1 MISRS
6 YWIITAFAAC
16 HLLGALPLV
25 TSQSLPACA
34 PSGSDEEATI
44 CAQQQEKEGTVYKL
58 HRNVRIFYRLWILS
72 ADEITFDSLSGS
84 ATAEG
89 HVVVEGGANDE
100 HIEASRAEYNVQ
112 TEFGSFYDV
121 VGTTG
126 LRPRGHNVKLISDNP
141 FAFTGKLVEKRGP
154 GSFVVHDGTV
164 TSCQLPQPNWQF
176 RAQRVVVEV
185 AGNARIYNSTFLIH
199 GLPVLYLPFAT
210 HPVKKEP
217 RQSGFLI
224 PHVGRSSR
232 KGAVVGDAYYWAI
245 DRSTDLTLGAEYY
258 SQRGWA
264 QHGNFRWRPSE
275 TSFLDLTYFGVVDR
289 EHQGG
294 EDVHLNGEGLI
305 PWGFRGVAD
314 IEYLSKYTF
323 RSAFSETF
331 SQAVDSE
338 VKSKIFLSRNSNG
351 FSYNAEV
358 GRYQNFQSTTPGD
371 VVTILHA
378 PGFEISGV
386 DHQLGSSPLLFS
398 FDGAA
403 EGLSRSEPSFRTANL
418 VGRFDFF
425 PSVALS
431 LRWRGWSLRP
441 ELGLRDTF
449 YTQQLLPAKS
459 ANMASDD
466 VINRKALEASVDL
479 RPPSLERVFQKEVFG
494 RKLKHVVE
502 PSLTYRYVTGVDNF
516 PNILRFDSRDILSNT
531 NEIEYG
537 LTQRLYAKGGKSGE
551 TDCRDIEG
559 YPIAGVQGETRSA
572 KHPWQ
577 KEDVRARSCPKGPAT
592 REIVSWRIG
601 QKYFLDSR
609 FGGALVN
616 GQRNVLE
623 TSAAFTGIAFLYDT
637 RRWSPLISRLRIQT
651 TARSEAEWNLDYD
664 FKKGRVSSSTAIVS
678 YHFGNFTVGGS
689 DNFLH
694 TPSVFLRRPR
704 LIVASGDAPELTQL
718 HQFTFGGND
727 SFLHTPGVFSRT
739 QELAVA
745 ASSAPELTQFH
756 QFRVLLGYGSASKR
770 GWSAM
775 SNFGFDANA
784 GFLQYGSLQ
793 TTYNWDCCGVSLAYS
808 RFALSSVH
816 RNENEY
822 FFQFNL
828 ANIGAFGNLRRQE
841 RLF

>member
-25 TSQSLPACA
+25 TSQSLPTCA

-58 HRNVRIFYRLWILS
+58 HGNARIFYRSWILS

-100 HIEASRAEYNVQ
+100 HIEATRAVYNVQ
-112 TEFGSFYDV
+112 TEFGSFYNV

-126 LRPRGHNVKLISDNP
+126 LRPRGHNVKLMSDNP

-176 RAQRVVVEV
+176 RSERVVVEV

-245 DRSTDLTLGAEYY
+245 NRSMDLTIGGEYY
-258 SQRGWA
+258 SQRGGS
-264 QHGNFRWRPSE
+264 QSGSFRWRPSD
-275 TSFLDLTYFGVVDR
+275 TSFLDLTYFGVID
-289 EHQGG
+289 ENNQGG
-294 EDVHLNGEGLI
+294 EDVHLDGEGRL
-305 PWGFRGVAD
+305 PWNFRGVAN
-314 IEYLSKYTF
+314 IEFLSKYAF
-323 RSAFSETF
+323 RSAFAETF

-358 GRYQNFQSTTPGD
+358 GRYQNFQSTAPGD

-378 PGFEISGV
+378 PGFEVSGV
-386 DHQLGSSPLLFS
+386 DHQLGNSPLLVS
-398 FDGAA
+398 FDAAA
-403 EGLSRSEPSFRTANL
+403 EGLSRSERTFRTANL
-418 VGRFDFF
+418 VGRFDFY
-425 PSVALS
+425 PSVALP
-431 LRWRGWSLRP
+431 LHWQGWSLRP

-449 YTQQLLPAKS
+449 YTQQLLPSKS
-459 ANMASDD
+459 ANMATDD
-466 VINRKALEASVDL
+466 LVNRKALEASVDL
-479 RPPSLERVFQKEVFG
+479 RPPSLERVFQKEIFG
-494 RKLKHVVE
+494 RKLKHVLE

-531 NEIEYG
+531 NEVEYG
-537 LTQRLYAKGGKSGE
+537 LTQRVYAKERAKEGAKGGSSSE
-551 TDCRDIEG
+551 EDCHDIEG
-559 YPIAGVQGETRSA
+559 YPTGGAQGESRSA

-577 KEDVRARSCPKGPAT
+577 KDDSRTRPCPKSPAT
-592 REIVSWRIG
+592 REIITWRIG
-601 QKYFLDSR
+601 QKYFLNSR
-609 FGGALVN
+609 FGGALVD
-616 GQRNVLE
+616 GQRNVFE
-623 TSAAFTGIAFLYDT
+623 TSAAFTGIAFLSDE
-637 RRWSPLISRLRIQT
+637 RRWSPLISRLRVQT
-651 TARSEAEWNLDYD
+651 TARSEAEWDLDYD
-664 FKKGRVSSSTAIVS
+664 FKKGRITSSAAIVN
-678 YHFGNFTVGGS
+678 YHFGNITVGGS

-694 TPSVFLRRPR
+694 TPGVVSD
-704 LIVASGDAPELTQL
+704 SGTPEL
-718 HQFTFGGND
+718 
-727 SFLHTPGVFSRT
+727 S
-739 QELAVA
+739 
-745 ASSAPELTQFH
+745 QFH

-784 GFLQYGSLQ
+784 VFLQYGSLQ
-793 TTYNWDCCGVSLAYS
+793 STYNWDCCGVSLGYR
-808 RFALSSVH
+808 RFVLSSVG
-816 RNENEY
+816 RVENEY

-828 ANIGAFGNLRRQE
+828 ANIGAFGNLRRQD